1 MILSLLN
8 LVLQFEHGYLKSLLL
23 NLCEP
28 YVYRGELFLIF
39 GLFNQ
44 AEVALEVA
52 LVLLLFTQGL
62 VPGDQQVVKHKV
74 GDDLEYSL
82 NGELYAYLVFGDA

>member
-8 LVLQFEHGYLKSLLL
+8 LVLQFEHWYLKSLLF

-62 VPGDQQVVKHKV
+62 VPGDQQVVEHKV

-82 NGELYAYLVFGDA
+82 N